1 MAVTMQG
8 IQSPPGTLPV
18 SPRKADSTAAHSR
31 VIPPVTALEKRGA
44 SAGVNSSTANTSA
57 SAVYRRGMFGRIM
70 PFPPRRCSLSG
81 WQEKPY
87 AWGG

>member
-8 IQSPPGTLPV
+8 IQSPPGTSPV

-57 SAVYRRGMFGRIM
+57 SAVYSRGISGSAVMSLHL
-70 PFPPRRCSLSG
+70 RCSRSVR
-81 WQEKPY
+81 QEKPY

>member
-8 IQSPPGTLPV
+8 IQSPPGTSPV

-44 SAGVNSSTANTSA
+44 SAGVNSSTARHSA
-57 SAVYRRGMFGRIM
+57 RAVYSRGISGSAVMSLHL
-70 PFPPRRCSLSG
+70 RCSLSG
-81 WQEKPY
+81 WQESSC

>member
-8 IQSPPGTLPV
+8 IQNPPGTLPV

-31 VIPPVTALEKRGA
+31 VTPTVTALEKRGA
-44 SAGVNSSTANTSA
+44 SAGVTSSTARHSA
-57 SAVYRRGMFGRIM
+57 RAVYSRGISGSTVMSLHLRCNRSALQGR
-70 PFPPRRCSLSG
+70 PC
-81 WQEKPY
+81 

>member
-1 MAVTMQG
+1 MAVVMQG

-31 VIPPVTALEKRGA
+31 VIPTVTALEKRGI
-44 SAGVNSSTANTSA
+44 SAGVTSSTARHSA
-57 SAVYRRGMFGRIM
+57 RAVYSRGISGSAVMSLHL
-70 PFPPRRCSLSG
+70 RCSRSVRR
-81 WQEKPY
+81 EKPC